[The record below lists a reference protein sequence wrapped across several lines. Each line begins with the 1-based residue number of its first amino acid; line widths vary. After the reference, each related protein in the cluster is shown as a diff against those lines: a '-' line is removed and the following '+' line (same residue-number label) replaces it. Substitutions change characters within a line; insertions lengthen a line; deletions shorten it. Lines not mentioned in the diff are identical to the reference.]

1 MVPVE
6 FLCPPERGIVNSS
19 TSSLLPAEIC
29 AQIKK
34 FGYAASQKIRIYGEE
49 FEVLS
54 DPFPSDGGIA
64 IHVRSRRTAQA
75 RLLQLPATVTGRVN
89 RTLTRVA

>member
-1 MVPVE
+1 MKAVE
-6 FLCPPERGIVNSS
+6 FLCLPERGTVNSS
-19 TSSLLPAEIC
+19 TSSLPPAEMC

-34 FGYAASQKIRIYGEE
+34 FGYAASQNIRIYGEE

-64 IHVRSRRTAQA
+64 IEVRSRRTAQS
-75 RLLQLPATVTGRVN
+75 RLLQLPATIVGRANKTVS
-89 RTLTRVA
+89 RAA

>member
-1 MVPVE
+1 VTA
-6 FLCPPERGIVNSS
+6 SQAS
-19 TSSLLPAEIC
+19 APASEVC

-49 FEVLS
+49 FDVLS

-64 IHVRSRRTAQA
+64 IEVRSKKTSETRT
-75 RLLQLPATVTGRVN
+75 LQLPATVVHRVKE
-89 RTLTRVA
+89 RPFEKAPARVA